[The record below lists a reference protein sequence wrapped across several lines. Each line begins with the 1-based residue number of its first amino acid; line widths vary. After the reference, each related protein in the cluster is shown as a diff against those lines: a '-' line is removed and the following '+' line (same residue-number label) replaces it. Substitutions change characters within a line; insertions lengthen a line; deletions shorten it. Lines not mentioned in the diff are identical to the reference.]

1 MYKLRELRRED
12 MVRINIW
19 RNDSELIN
27 YLGAP
32 FRYINL
38 DVDYR
43 WYDNYMQNR
52 NNTIRCAVVEI
63 DNEGD
68 ILGIVS
74 LTDINSVNKSAEFH
88 IMIGNVD
95 NRGKGIGYFATTEIL
110 NHAFNNMNLNRIEL
124 GVLERNSRAIKLY
137 NKVGFKNEGVKKQSV
152 YKNGKFVDMNI
163 MGVLKENYC
172 K

>member
-1 MYKLRELRRED
+1 MYKLRELWKED
-12 MVRINIW
+12 IPKINKW
-19 RNDSELIN
+19 RNESELIN
-27 YLGAP
+27 CLGAP

-43 WYDNYMQNR
+43 WYENYMQNR
-52 NNTIRCAVVEI
+52 NSIVRCSIVEGKDENI
-63 DNEGD
+63 

-74 LTDINSVNKSAEFH
+74 LTNINFINQSAVFH
-88 IMIGNVD
+88 IMIGHTD

-124 GVLERNSRAIKLY
+124 TVLENNEHALKLY
-137 NKVGFKNEGVKKQSV
+137 KKVGFKQEGIKRQSV
-152 YKNGKFVDMNI
+152 YKNGKFVDMII
-163 MGVLKENYC
+163 MAILKGEFS